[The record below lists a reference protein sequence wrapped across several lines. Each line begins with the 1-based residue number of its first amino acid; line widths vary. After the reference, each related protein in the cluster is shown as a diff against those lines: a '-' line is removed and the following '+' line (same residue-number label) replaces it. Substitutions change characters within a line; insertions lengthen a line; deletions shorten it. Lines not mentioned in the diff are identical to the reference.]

1 MKNFQFFIYT
11 KNLVEIFHDD
21 FFILSYSTFIARTDG
36 KSQSVIR
43 ANHGYQYHRCQNFSN
58 FDWPGNQGL
67 ILDTDAPNC
76 FSQMI
81 ITYYNI
87 KKILM
92 KISGNIK
99 ESLPIKLDCQN
110 KTIESSMIACIGM
123 RYDLYYGEMTNDNSL
138 IIYFTDCFY
147 KLNSNGEKKIFLQP
161 MEIIILITI

>member
-1 MKNFQFFIYT
+1 MSKFY
-11 KNLVEIFHDD
+11 
-21 FFILSYSTFIARTDG
+21 
-36 KSQSVIR
+36 
-43 ANHGYQYHRCQNFSN
+43 N

-87 KKILM
+87 KRIL
-92 KISGNIK
+92 
-99 ESLPIKLDCQN
+99 IKLDCQN

-147 KLNSNGEKKIFLQP
+147 TLNNN
-161 MEIIILITI
+161 